1 MKEHWPAQLP
11 REGCYFCL
19 DTKVTKKS
27 SQQIGFFAAQA
38 SALQTGQNHGLLNLA
53 STSFALGLPFGN
65 VHYAPPAHYPTKF
78 CPLSP
83 ETYLLTGRETT
94 AILILLIPV
103 QTISTVAENLVKKCF
118 QPSFHRR

>member
-1 MKEHWPAQLP
+1 MAAGGPS
-11 REGCYFCL
+11 YFCRH
-19 DTKVTKKS
+19 KS
-27 SQQIGFFAAQA
+27 NQKGCQQRGFLAAPA

-53 STSFALGLPFGN
+53 STLFALGLPFGN
-65 VHYAPPAHYPTKF
+65 VHYAPPAHYPAKF

-103 QTISTVAENLVKKCF
+103 QTIFTGLKNL
-118 QPSFHRR
+118 